1 MTVRK
6 IVEQVFDRLGYRI
19 VPHWRVFS
27 DPQERYM
34 RRLFDLLKPDLIVDV
49 GANVGQY
56 GTFLRQRCDYTEHI
70 VSFEPIPE
78 LADQCRRAA
87 AGDRFWRVERTAL
100 GARSGMATFNVMASD
115 TFSSFL
121 APDAHQP
128 DSFESSN
135 RVARTITVQVAT
147 LDEILGGLLTQ
158 TRATRAFLKLDTQGF
173 DMQVIAGARAVIDH
187 FVGIQT
193 EIEVTRL
200 YEGAPS
206 MDRTIE
212 TLRELDFEP
221 SAVFPTND
229 HFPLLVDMDSFF
241 VRRATSGASAVPFPP
256 GKGSAEKH

>member
-1 MTVRK
+1 
-6 IVEQVFDRLGYRI
+6 
-19 VPHWRVFS
+19 
-27 DPQERYM
+27 M

-56 GTFLRQRCDYTEHI
+56 GTFLRQRCDYAGHI

-78 LADQCRRAA
+78 LADECLRAA

-100 GARSGMATFNVMASD
+100 GATSGTATFNVMARD

-128 DSFESSN
+128 DSFETCN
-135 RVARTITVQVAT
+135 RVARTITVPVAT
-147 LDEILGGLLTQ
+147 LDELLGSLLKETQ
-158 TRATRAFLKLDTQGF
+158 ATRAFLKLDTQGF
-173 DMQVIAGARAVIDH
+173 DLQVVAGAHAVIDH

-193 EIEVTRL
+193 EVEVTPL
-200 YEGAPS
+200 YQGAPS

-212 TLRELDFEP
+212 TLRELNFEP

-229 HFPLLVDMDSFF
+229 HFPFLIDMDSFF
-241 VRRATSGASAVPFPP
+241 VRRARSGASAVPVLPRE
-256 GKGSAEKH
+256 GQADKH